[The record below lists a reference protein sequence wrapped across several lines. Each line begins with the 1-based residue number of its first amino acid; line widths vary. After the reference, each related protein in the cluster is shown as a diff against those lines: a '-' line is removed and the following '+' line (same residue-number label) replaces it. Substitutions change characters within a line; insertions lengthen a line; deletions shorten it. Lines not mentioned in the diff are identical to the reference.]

1 MKRRNFL
8 VCSLLFLVAC
18 SSNSPNSSTNPNGE
32 PDTLRFAVTDVQGLE
47 ELQRDFEPF
56 RDALAETLG
65 KEIKFFPVADRTAA
79 AVALQADQVD
89 IVLTGPAEY
98 VVMKAKTKAVPFIA
112 ITRPNYRSVIAVHKD
127 SGMKSLEDLKGKT
140 IAMSDLGSTSGQLGP
155 TKILVDVGLQPEKDI
170 YIKMLGDAD
179 LQAFQNED
187 VQAWGGAALDYDRFM
202 EAKNLKSEDYPIVK
216 KGDLLPSDVF
226 IASNKL
232 KPEYVEEIKKGMVEN
247 QEELI
252 GAIVSVDTNEKYK
265 GSTLV
270 EAKDSDYD
278 PIRQAYQAIGINDFT
293 EFVGD

>member
-8 VCSLLFLVAC
+8 VYSLLFLVAC
-18 SSNSPNSSTNPNGE
+18 NSNSPNSSTNPNGE

-79 AVALQADQVD
+79 AVALQSDQVD

-98 VVMKAKTKAVPFIA
+98 VVMQAKTQAVPFIA
-112 ITRPNYRSVIAVHKD
+112 ITRPNYRSVIAVHKN
-127 SGMKSLEDLKGKT
+127 GGINSLEDLKGKT

-155 TKILVDVGLQPEKDI
+155 TKILVDAGLQPEKDI
-170 YIKMLGDAD
+170 EIKMLGDAD

-187 VQAWGGAALDYDRFM
+187 VEAWGGAALDYDRFM

-247 QEELI
+247 QEQLI
-252 GAIVSVDTNEKYK
+252 GAIVSVDANEKYQ

-278 PIRQAYQAIGINDFT
+278 PIRQTYQAIGIDDFT